1 MIPCTENQWS
11 VRILA
16 QQKGN
21 AFPKRF
27 VWKQINTA
35 EKCGGRLVRGAPV
48 FFQDSQWTVNLI
60 SDGFGTEHRRKRNLL
75 NCDSNRK

>member
-60 SDGFGTEHRRKRNLL
+60 LM
-75 NCDSNRK
+75 DSEPNIEENATC